1 MSGSHVPDS
10 DPRPP
15 AVRAIG
21 EEAFRLLVDAVQDYA
36 IFLLSPEG
44 QVLTWNRGAQRIKG
58 YRADEIIGHHFSS
71 FYTEEERA
79 AGRPMTLLAIAAD
92 EGRIEDEGWRVRKD
106 GTRFWADVVVT
117 ALRDKAG
124 QLYGFAKI
132 TRDLTERRAAEEQE
146 RTLRAEQ
153 RARAAAEE
161 ALRARDRVLSIA
173 SHELKTPVASV
184 QLATESLQ
192 RANADGRLN
201 ADRLQAGIRR
211 VLTATSRLASL
222 VDELL
227 DVSRLSA
234 EAVTMDAAP
243 TDVVALLGEAV
254 ERFSDLDGT
263 SRVRMNA
270 PAEAWAMADASR
282 LDQVF
287 TNLVDN
293 ALKYSPPGSPVEVQ
307 VVDGPEEVA
316 IVVRDEGIGIEPIG
330 AERLFDAFGR
340 GANVENVQGMGLGLF
355 ISQRIVEGHGGRIEG
370 RPRTDRRGAEFTV
383 NLPK

>member
-1 MSGSHVPDS
+1 MSRSRVPDS

-15 AVRAIG
+15 AHGAVG
-21 EEAFRLLVDAVQDYA
+21 DEAYSLLVDTVQDYA
-36 IFLLSPEG
+36 IFLISPEG
-44 QVLTWNRGAQRIKG
+44 QVLTWNLGAQRIKG
-58 YRADEIIGHHFSS
+58 YRAEEIIGRHFST
-71 FYTEEERA
+71 FYTDEERV
-79 AGRPMTLLAIAAD
+79 AGRPMRLLTKATE

-106 GTRFWADVVVT
+106 GTHFWADVVVT
-117 ALRDKAG
+117 ALHDKKG
-124 QLYGFAKI
+124 ELYGFAKI

-161 ALRARDRVLSIA
+161 ALRARDRFLSIA

-192 RANADGRLN
+192 RANVDGQLDVERLEV
-201 ADRLQAGIRR
+201 AIRR

-227 DVSRLSA
+227 DVSRLNA
-234 EAVTMDAAP
+234 QTETMQAIP
-243 TDVVALLGEAV
+243 TDVVALVTDVV
-254 ERFSDLDGT
+254 ERFSDLDG
-263 SRVRMNA
+263 SGRVSMDA
-270 PAEAWAMADASR
+270 PAQAWAKADASR

-293 ALKYSPPGSPVEVQ
+293 ALKYSPPGSPVGVQISDRPDEV
-307 VVDGPEEVA
+307 EV
-316 IVVRDEGIGIEPIG
+316 VVRDEGIGIDPIG

-340 GANVENVQGMGLGLF
+340 GTNAENIQGMGLGLY
-355 ISQRIVEGHGGRIEG
+355 ISQRIVAGHGGRIEG
-370 RPRTDRRGAEFTV
+370 RPRAGGGAEFTV
-383 NLPK
+383 TLPK

>member
-10 DPRPP
+10 DPRPT

-21 EEAFRLLVDAVQDYA
+21 EEAFSLLVDAVQDYA

-58 YRADEIIGHHFSS
+58 YRADEIIGRHFSS

-161 ALRARDRVLSIA
+161 ALRARDRFLSIA

-243 TDVVALLGEAV
+243 TDIVALLGEAV
-254 ERFSDLDGT
+254 ERFADLDGS

-316 IVVRDEGIGIEPIG
+316 IVVRDEGS
-330 AERLFDAFGR
+330 RL
-340 GANVENVQGMGLGLF
+340 
-355 ISQRIVEGHGGRIEG
+355 
-370 RPRTDRRGAEFTV
+370 
-383 NLPK
+383 

>member
-1 MSGSHVPDS
+1 VSDS
-10 DPRPP
+10 DPHPFSQG
-15 AVRAIG
+15 AIG
-21 EEAFRLLVDAVQDYA
+21 EEAFSLLVDAVQDYA

-44 QVLTWNRGAQRIKG
+44 EILTWNRGAQRIKG
-58 YRADEIIGHHFSS
+58 YTAEEIIGRHFST
-71 FYTEEERA
+71 FYTDEERA
-79 AGRPMTLLAIAAD
+79 AGRPMTLLATAA
-92 EGRIEDEGWRVRKD
+92 EQGRIEDEGWRVRKD

-117 ALRDKAG
+117 ALRDKQG

-132 TRDLTERRAAEEQE
+132 TRDLTERRAAEVRE
-146 RTLRAEQ
+146 RTLRVEQ

-161 ALRARDRVLSIA
+161 ALRARDRFLSIA

-192 RANADGRLN
+192 RANADGRLDV
-201 ADRLQAGIRR
+201 DRLQAAIRR
-211 VLTATSRLASL
+211 VLTATSRLAFL

-227 DVSRLSA
+227 DVSRLNA
-234 EAVTMDAAP
+234 QTETMDTTP
-243 TDVVALLGEAV
+243 TDVVALVADVV

-263 SRVRMNA
+263 GRVTMDA
-270 PAEAWAMADASR
+270 PAEAWAKADASR

-293 ALKYSPPGSPVEVQ
+293 ALKYSPPASPVEVQ
-307 VVDGPEEVA
+307 IVDRPDEVEV
-316 IVVRDEGIGIEPIG
+316 VVRDEGIGIDPIG

-340 GANVENVQGMGLGLF
+340 GTNAENIQGMGLGLY
-355 ISQRIVEGHGGRIEG
+355 ISQRIVAGHGGRIEG
-370 RPRTDRRGAEFTV
+370 RPRAGRGAEFTV

>member
-1 MSGSHVPDS
+1 VPDP
-10 DPRPP
+10 DPHAP
-15 AVRAIG
+15 AHRAIG
-21 EEAFRLLVDAVQDYA
+21 DEAFSLLVDAVQDYA

-44 QVLTWNRGAQRIKG
+44 QVLTWNLGAQRIKG
-58 YRADEIIGHHFSS
+58 YRADEIIGRHFST
-71 FYTEEERA
+71 FYTDEERA
-79 AGRPMTLLAIAAD
+79 AGRPMMLLATAA
-92 EGRIEDEGWRVRKD
+92 EQGRIEDEGWRVRMD

-117 ALRDKAG
+117 ALRDKQG

-153 RARAAAEE
+153 RARTAAEE
-161 ALRARDRVLSIA
+161 ALRARDRFLSIA

-192 RANADGRLN
+192 RANTAGRLDV
-201 ADRLQAGIRR
+201 DRLQVAIQR
-211 VLTATSRLASL
+211 VLTATSRLGAL

-227 DVSRLSA
+227 DVSRLDA
-234 EAVTMDAAP
+234 QTDALDAAP
-243 TDVVALLGEAV
+243 TDVVALVADVV
-254 ERFSDLDGT
+254 ERFSDLDG
-263 SRVRMNA
+263 SGRVRMTA
-270 PAEAWAMADASR
+270 PGEAWVQADSSR

-293 ALKYSPPGSPVEVQ
+293 ALKDSPAGSPVEVQ
-307 VVDGPEEVA
+307 ILDAPDEVEV
-316 IVVRDEGIGIEPIG
+316 VVRDEGIGIDPIG

-340 GANVENVQGMGLGLF
+340 GRNVENIQGMGLGLY
-355 ISQRIVEGHGGRIEG
+355 IAHRIVAGHGGRIEG
-370 RPRTDRRGAEFTV
+370 SPRADGPGAAFTV